1 MKYEE
6 FLGIVVRTMPREHRL
21 GQHYYNV
28 LAEHKPEIAQKLR
41 DTPLDPFYKYS
52 VSAETEAAVR
62 GSWGEES

>member
-6 FLGIVVRTMPREHRL
+6 FLGLVVRTMPKEHRL
-21 GQHYYNV
+21 GQHYFNV
-28 LAEHKPEIAQKLR
+28 LAELKPDIAQKLR

-52 VSAETEAAVR
+52 VSPDVEAAVR